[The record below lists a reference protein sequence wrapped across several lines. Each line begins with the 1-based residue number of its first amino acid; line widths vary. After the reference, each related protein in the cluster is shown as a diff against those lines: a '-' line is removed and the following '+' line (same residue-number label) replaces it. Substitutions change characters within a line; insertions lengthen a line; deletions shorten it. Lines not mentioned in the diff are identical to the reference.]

1 MRGLLL
7 RPLSRR
13 AVLIF
18 AVLSFGLLL
27 CSQPTPTAAQSL
39 RDQGT
44 WLGPLELLGSGRSY
58 LDLGAGVYDLIG
70 NGHRNETFAAD
81 GEYHFGAKF
90 YGIGPALGL
99 IADGRGGGMG
109 YAAIYSDVA
118 AGSVIVTPLA
128 GIGLWWHGSHG
139 DEELGGP
146 FEFRLSLAVAY
157 QFANQ
162 MRLGVRFGH
171 ISNADINHVNPGE
184 NDLMAIC
191 SWPLDF

>member
-1 MRGLLL
+1 
-7 RPLSRR
+7 
-13 AVLIF
+13 
-18 AVLSFGLLL
+18 LSFGLPL
-27 CSQPTPTAAQSL
+27 CGRPALAAAQSQQ
-39 RDQGT
+39 DQGT
-44 WLGPLELLGSGRSY
+44 RFGPGELLGSGHSY
-58 LDLGAGVYDLIG
+58 LDLDAGVHDLIG
-70 NGHRNETFAAD
+70 NGHRNETFAAN
-81 GEYHFGAKF
+81 GEYHVGAKF

-118 AGSVIVTPLA
+118 AGPVIVTPLA
-128 GIGLWWHGSHG
+128 GFGLWWHRSHG

-157 QFANQ
+157 QFAKQ
-162 MRLGVRFGH
+162 MRWGMRFGH
-171 ISNADINHVNPGE
+171 ISNANINHVNPGE